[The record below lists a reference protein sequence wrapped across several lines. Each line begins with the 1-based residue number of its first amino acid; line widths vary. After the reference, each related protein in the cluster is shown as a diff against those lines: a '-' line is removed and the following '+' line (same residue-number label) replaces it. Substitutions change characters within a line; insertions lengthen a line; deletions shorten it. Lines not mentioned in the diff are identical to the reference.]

1 MDKFE
6 RNALHA
12 KEMELI
18 RAAEAR
24 RRQEHRD
31 EWWEEFN
38 RKRVEAVGQ
47 IALFE
52 VDIPPNREQ
61 MPETD

>member
-1 MDKFE
+1 MDKYE

-24 RRQEHRD
+24 RRQEHKEQFWR
-31 EWWEEFN
+31 EFN
-38 RKRVEAVGQ
+38 EKRVEAIGQ
-47 IALFE
+47 MALFDIE
-52 VDIPPNREQ
+52 IPPNREQ